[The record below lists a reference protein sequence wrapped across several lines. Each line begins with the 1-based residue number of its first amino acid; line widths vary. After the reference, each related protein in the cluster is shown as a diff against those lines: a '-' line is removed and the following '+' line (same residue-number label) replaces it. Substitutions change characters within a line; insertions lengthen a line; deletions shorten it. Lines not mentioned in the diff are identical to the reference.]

1 VFKRVLIEAAWDY
14 AVRVNKDET
23 MAALAAARAKL
34 RPLLP
39 GAALVA
45 AGFAAGWLVGIA
57 GGEHAPEALPVHG
70 PPEPM
75 ASQAMAAPYVPATPE
90 RVIAAALAP
99 LPGTPAYRFRARE
112 VAPRPAMSLPREQAA
127 NLGRVFEPDTEQ
139 PRQAGPP
146 APRVAVLID
155 DMGLLEGATRK
166 AIALDPAVSM
176 AFLPYARNS
185 AALAREALAA
195 GHRVLLH
202 MPMEPAGIADPGP
215 NALLVGMAAAEIRTR
230 LTTAFDNVPGAIGL
244 NNHMGSRFTSD
255 AAAMASVIDV
265 VASRGL
271 MILDSMTTPASVVGQ
286 LARPLGVPSG
296 ARDVFLDNDRD
307 AAAIARQLAEAERIA
322 RKSGLAVAIGH
333 PYDETIEAIRHWLP
347 RARARGIE
355 PVPIDFA
362 AKPALTLTAQVR

>member
-1 VFKRVLIEAAWDY
+1 M
-14 AVRVNKDET
+14 NKDET
-23 MAALAAARAKL
+23 MAALAAVRAKL
-34 RPLLP
+34 RPFLP

-57 GGEHAPEALPVHG
+57 GGEHAPPALPVHG

-75 ASQAMAAPYVPATPE
+75 ANQAMAAPYIPLEPE
-90 RVIAAALAP
+90 GLAAAMAP
-99 LPGTPAYRFRARE
+99 LPGTPAYRHRARE
-112 VAPRPAMSLPREQAA
+112 IAPQPTISLPQEQAA
-127 NLGRVFEPDTEQ
+127 NLGQVFEPEGT
-139 PRQAGPP
+139 PAPQAGPP
-146 APRVAVLID
+146 APQVAVLID
-155 DMGLLEGATRK
+155 DMGLLEDATRK

-215 NALLVGMAAAEIRTR
+215 DALLVGMAPAEIRLR
-230 LTTAFDNVPGAIGL
+230 LAKAFDSVPGAIGL

-271 MILDSMTTPASVVGQ
+271 MILDSMTARRAQRRPRRLSRQRPRPRRHSPPVRRSRAHRPQHRPGRRHRPP
-286 LARPLGVPSG
+286 LRRDHRGHRPLAARG
-296 ARDVFLDNDRD
+296 AR
-307 AAAIARQLAEAERIA
+307 Q
-322 RKSGLAVAIGH
+322 
-333 PYDETIEAIRHWLP
+333 RH
-347 RARARGIE
+347 RARADRLRRQTGADHYGAGAVGGWGTVQLRNNST
-355 PVPIDFA
+355 PGA
-362 AKPALTLTAQVR
+362 GS

>member
-1 VFKRVLIEAAWDY
+1 VH
-14 AVRVNKDET
+14 VNKDET
-23 MAALAAARAKL
+23 MTALAAAWVKL
-34 RPLLP
+34 RRYLP

-45 AGFAAGWLVGIA
+45 AGFAAGWLVGLA
-57 GGEHAPEALPVHG
+57 GGEHAPASLPVHG

-75 ASQAMAAPYVPATPE
+75 ANQAMAAPYVPVTPE
-90 RVIAAALAP
+90 GVAAAMAP
-99 LPGTPAYRFRARE
+99 LPGTPAYRHRARE
-112 VAPRPAMSLPREQAA
+112 VGPQLIMSIPQEQAA
-127 NLGRVFEPDTEQ
+127 NLGQVFEPEATPP

-146 APRVAVLID
+146 APQVAVLID
-155 DMGLLEGATRK
+155 DMGLLEGATRR

-176 AFLPYARNS
+176 AFLPYGRNS

-202 MPMEPAGIADPGP
+202 MPMEPSGIADPGP
-215 NALLVGMAAAEIRTR
+215 DALLVGMAAAEIRLR

-265 VASRGL
+265 VSSRGL
-271 MILDSMTTPASVVGQ
+271 MILDSMTTPNSVVGQ

-307 AAAIARQLAEAERIA
+307 PAAIDRQFAEAERIA
-322 RKSGLAVAIGH
+322 RRTGLAVAIGH
-333 PYDETIEAIRHWLP
+333 PYDETIEAIARWLP
-347 RARARGIE
+347 QARARGIE

-362 AKPALTLTAQVR
+362 AKPALTITAQAR

>member
-1 VFKRVLIEAAWDY
+1 
-14 AVRVNKDET
+14 
-23 MAALAAARAKL
+23 MAALAAVRAKL
-34 RPLLP
+34 RPFLP

-57 GGEHAPEALPVHG
+57 GGEHAPPALPVHG

-75 ASQAMAAPYVPATPE
+75 ANQAMAAPYIPLEPE
-90 RVIAAALAP
+90 GLAAAMAP
-99 LPGTPAYRFRARE
+99 LPGTPAYRHRARE
-112 VAPRPAMSLPREQAA
+112 IAPLPTISLRHELAA
-127 NLGRVFEPDTEQ
+127 NLGQVFEPEGT
-139 PRQAGPP
+139 PAPQAGPP
-146 APRVAVLID
+146 APQVAVLID
-155 DMGLLEGATRK
+155 DMGLLEDATRK

-215 NALLVGMAAAEIRTR
+215 DALLVGMAPAEIRLR
-230 LTTAFDNVPGAIGL
+230 LAKAFDSVPGAIGL

-307 AAAIARQLAEAERIA
+307 PAAIARQFAEAERIA
-322 RKSGLAVAIGH
+322 RNTGLAVAIGH
-333 PYDETIEAIRHWLP
+333 PYDETIEAIARWLP
-347 RARARGIE
+347 EARARGIE

-362 AKPALTLTAQVR
+362 ARPALTITAQAR

>member
-1 VFKRVLIEAAWDY
+1 
-14 AVRVNKDET
+14 
-23 MAALAAARAKL
+23 
-34 RPLLP
+34 
-39 GAALVA
+39 VA

-57 GGEHAPEALPVHG
+57 GGEHAPPALPVHG

-75 ASQAMAAPYVPATPE
+75 ANQAMAAPYIPLEPE
-90 RVIAAALAP
+90 GLAAAMAP
-99 LPGTPAYRFRARE
+99 LPGTPAYRHRARE
-112 VAPRPAMSLPREQAA
+112 IAPQPTISLPQEQAA
-127 NLGRVFEPDTEQ
+127 NLGQVFEPEGT
-139 PRQAGPP
+139 PAPQAGPP
-146 APRVAVLID
+146 APQVAVLID
-155 DMGLLEGATRK
+155 DMGLLEDATRK

-215 NALLVGMAAAEIRTR
+215 DALLVGMAPAEIRLR
-230 LTTAFDNVPGAIGL
+230 LAKAFDSVPGAIGL

-307 AAAIARQLAEAERIA
+307 PAAIARQFAEAERIA
-322 RKSGLAVAIGH
+322 RNTGLAVAIGH
-333 PYDETIEAIRHWLP
+333 PYDETIEAIARWLP
-347 RARARGIE
+347 EARARGIE

-362 AKPALTLTAQVR
+362 ARPALTITAQAR

>member
-1 VFKRVLIEAAWDY
+1 MH
-14 AVRVNKDET
+14 VNKDET

-34 RPLLP
+34 RPFLP

-45 AGFAAGWLVGIA
+45 AGFAAGWLVGLA
-57 GGEHAPEALPVHG
+57 GGEHAPSALPVHG

-75 ASQAMAAPYVPATPE
+75 ANQAMAAPYVPLAPE
-90 RVIAAALAP
+90 SVVAALAP
-99 LPGTPAYRFRARE
+99 LPGTPAYRYRARE
-112 VAPRPAMSLPREQAA
+112 VPPQPTTGMPQQPAVGPGPEVEPENAPPH
-127 NLGRVFEPDTEQ
+127 
-139 PRQAGPP
+139 AGPP
-146 APRVAVLID
+146 APQVAVLID

-230 LTTAFDNVPGAIGL
+230 LATAFDSVPGAIGL
-244 NNHMGSRFTSD
+244 NNHMGSRFTAD

-265 VASRGL
+265 VSSRGL
-271 MILDSMTTPASVVGQ
+271 MILDSMTTPNSVVGQ

-307 AAAIARQLAEAERIA
+307 AAAIDRQLAEAERIA
-322 RKSGLAVAIGH
+322 RNTGLAVAIGH
-333 PYDETIEAIRHWLP
+333 PYDETIEAIARWLP
-347 RARARGIE
+347 QARARGIE

-362 AKPALTLTAQVR
+362 AKPALTITAQVR

>member
-1 VFKRVLIEAAWDY
+1 M
-14 AVRVNKDET
+14 NKDET
-23 MAALAAARAKL
+23 MAALAAVRAKL
-34 RPLLP
+34 RPFLP

-57 GGEHAPEALPVHG
+57 GGEHAPPALPVHG

-75 ASQAMAAPYVPATPE
+75 ANQAMAAPYIPLEPE
-90 RVIAAALAP
+90 GLAAAMAP
-99 LPGTPAYRFRARE
+99 LPGTPAYRHRARE
-112 VAPRPAMSLPREQAA
+112 IAPQPTISLPQEQAA
-127 NLGRVFEPDTEQ
+127 NLGQVFEPEGT
-139 PRQAGPP
+139 PAPQAGPP
-146 APRVAVLID
+146 APQVAVLID
-155 DMGLLEGATRK
+155 DMGLLEDATRK

-215 NALLVGMAAAEIRTR
+215 DALLVGMAPAEIRLR
-230 LTTAFDNVPGAIGL
+230 LAKAFDSVPGAIGL

-307 AAAIARQLAEAERIA
+307 PAAIARQFAEAERIA
-322 RKSGLAVAIGH
+322 RNTGLAVAIGH
-333 PYDETIEAIRHWLP
+333 PYDETIEAIARWLP
-347 RARARGIE
+347 EARARGIE

-362 AKPALTLTAQVR
+362 ARPALTITAQAR